1 MFLKDFIY
9 DNIAGLQEVY
19 APEEARALVLRL
31 CRDVLGTES
40 YTHVIE
46 PETLV
51 PEDRLPFL
59 REAVRRLL
67 REEPLQYILGYE
79 DFAGYRF
86 NVTPAVLIPRPE
98 TEELC
103 REAVAVARGMKREK
117 GELRILDLCTGSG
130 CIAWTL
136 ALSVPGAVVV
146 GADVSEDALE
156 VAMQPHLQEL
166 AAGTGAVPPE
176 FVRYD
181 VLKGPDGFAP
191 GMFDMILSN
200 PPYIRESE
208 KSMMRK
214 NVLDYEPELAL
225 FMPDDDFL
233 IFFEKISEFAK
244 KRLNPGG
251 FAMVEINEALEG
263 PTSSIF
269 SAGGFAE
276 IESEKDFRAKFRF
289 IKFKKQA

>member
-1 MFLKDFIY
+1 MLLKDFICAS
-9 DNIAGLQEVY
+9 IAELQEVY
-19 APEEARALVLRL
+19 SPEEARALVLRL
-31 CRDVLGTES
+31 CGDVLGTRS

-51 PEDRLPFL
+51 PEDRIPFL
-59 REAVRRLL
+59 HEAVRRLML
-67 REEPLQYILGYE
+67 EEPLQYILGYE
-79 DFAGYRF
+79 EFAGYRF

-103 REAVAVARGMKREK
+103 REAVAVAGCMKKEK
-117 GELRILDLCTGSG
+117 GALRVLDLCTGSG

-136 ALSVPGAVVV
+136 ALSVPGAEVV
-146 GADVSEDALE
+146 GADVSEDALK
-156 VAMQPHLQEL
+156 VASQPELREL
-166 AAGTGAVPPE
+166 AARTGALPPE

-181 VLKGPDGFAP
+181 VLEGPEGFVD

-208 KSMMRK
+208 KSLMRR

-225 FMPDDDFL
+225 FVPDDDFL

-251 FAMVEINEALEG
+251 FAMVEINEALEEA
-263 PTSSIF
+263 TSSIF
-269 SAGGFAE
+269 SASGFSE